1 MRLRWRNIATILG
14 LLACLTLLPV
24 PGHAQWKKI
33 LGELTKKSD
42 SGLSDEKIGRG
53 LKEALRIGTR
63 NATRETGRR
72 DGFLGNDII
81 RIPLPPK
88 LRKMDKAL
96 RTIGQGDKIDEFVVS
111 LNRAAERAAPAAR
124 EIFWDAILSM
134 TFSDVKKIFKGGD
147 TAATDFFRDKTT
159 GHLSEAFLPI
169 VQEATEAVG
178 VTRQYKQLSGTANS
192 IPFVKIKL
200 VDIDEY
206 VVEKALDGLFYVLGE
221 EEKKIRKNP
230 AARVTDLLKEVFG
243 RK

>member
-1 MRLRWRNIATILG
+1 MKVRVLSIAIAVM
-14 LLACLTLLPV
+14 LLATPAQ
-24 PGHAQWKKI
+24 AQWKKI

-63 NATRETGRR
+63 NATRQTGRR

-88 LRKMDKAL
+88 LRKMDKTL
-96 RTIGQGDKIDEFVVS
+96 RAVGQGDKIDEFVVS

-124 EIFWDAILSM
+124 EIFWNAILNM

-147 TAATDFFRDKTT
+147 TAATDFFREKTS

-169 VQEATEAVG
+169 VQEATDAVG
-178 VTRQYKQLSGTANS
+178 VTQQYKQLSGTANS
-192 IPFVKIKL
+192 IPFVRVKL